1 MFVKSYLIKG
11 GPPEEDGG
19 GNATWVEGESV
30 FFIIQ
35 ISLQS
40 SPIFLIV

>member
-1 MFVKSYLIKG
+1 MFVKSCSILG

-30 FFIIQ
+30 FIIIQ
-35 ISLQS
+35 ISIQS
-40 SPIFLIV
+40 SSIFLIV